1 MLVSDDSETRTD
13 EGTDLEEDFFFL
25 DFLITSGGG
34 GGESLLVSSSL
45 SLVEVEE
52 DDEEE
57 SSDEG
62 SSSPAVS
69 VVCRGVGEGGTEVTE
84 VESEDEDE
92 EEGFAG
98 RDVADVLSF
107 WALLVPS
114 LLFNAELI
122 SSLRK

>member
-1 MLVSDDSETRTD
+1 MLVSEDSETRTD

-57 SSDEG
+57 SSDVG

-84 VESEDEDE
+84 VESEDE
-92 EEGFAG
+92 EEGCAG
-98 RDVADVLSF
+98 RDLADVLSF
-107 WALLVPS
+107 WSLRVPS

>member
-1 MLVSDDSETRTD
+1 MLVSEDSEIRTD
-13 EGTDLEEDFFFL
+13 DGTDFVEDFFFL
-25 DFLITSGGG
+25 DFLITSS

-57 SSDEG
+57 SSDVG

-84 VESEDEDE
+84 VESEDE
-92 EEGFAG
+92 EEGCAG

-107 WALLVPS
+107 WSLRVPS
-114 LLFNAELI
+114 LLSNAELI